1 MKLLSILL
9 FTFALLTDTHI
20 STSNPKPMEDL
31 QRSIADINRNPD
43 IEFVVVTGDLT
54 ESGDLTS
61 IQAIKAALDQL
72 RVPYYAASG
81 NHETTWSESGVMDF
95 TRVFGDSRFAFAHAG
110 AYFIG
115 FNSGPV
121 IRMADGH
128 VAPQDIAWL
137 KHNLDSVKHS
147 TPDTLHSTPY
157 TLHPT
162 PIFVF
167 THYPLRNGDVDN
179 WYEVTDVLRE
189 HNVQCVMGGHYHRN
203 LIFDCDGIT
212 DVLNR
217 SNLRG
222 NDTIN
227 GYSIISVTDSIR
239 FYERTPQLGDEAIR
253 LEAKGEDQ
261 TSPSFRK
268 GAGVGCWLTLPYGTK
283 TYGPSDQ
290 TLRPDFSVNK
300 QYPKVSRAWHKS
312 LKGGLYST
320 PVTDGENLYIGDDVG
335 MFYCLDLHTG
345 ATKWTF
351 DTGMRIVGSPAV
363 ADGVVVFGSANYNIY
378 GLDTKTGKP
387 RWTFTTQQAVMGAAT
402 IHEGVAY
409 IGGGDGRMFAFDLK
423 TGALKWSFNELKN
436 YVLTR
441 PLVYNDK
448 LYFGAW
454 DTYLYA
460 LHLKD
465 GSLAWK
471 WSNGKS
477 NPKLSPASVWPVAA
491 DGKIFITAP
500 DRYFTCLD
508 AETGAEVWRTKEFKV
523 RETVGLSEDGKT
535 VYSKCMWDTV
545 VAIST
550 EVIGDRL
557 EAKGEDQTSPS
568 FRKGS
573 GVGSYE
579 VLWTSHAGFGYEH
592 NPAMPLE
599 KDGTL
604 WVSTKNGL
612 LLGMDAKTGKV
623 LWRHKIGNSILN
635 TPLPL
640 SGKECIF
647 TSSEGTI
654 TRIVVNK

>member
-1 MKLLSILL
+1 MNILSILL
-9 FTFALLTDTHI
+9 FSFALLTDTHI

-31 QRSIADINRNPD
+31 QRSIADINLDPF

-54 ESGDLTS
+54 ENGDRAS
-61 IQAIKAALDQL
+61 IEAIKSALDQL

-95 TRVFGDSRFAFAHAG
+95 TRVFGDSRFAFTHNG
-110 AYFIG
+110 MYFIG

-137 KHNLDSVKHS
+137 KHNLDSVSKAG
-147 TPDTLHSTPY
+147 DA
-157 TLHPT
+157 

-179 WYEVTDVLRE
+179 WYEVTDVLRQ

-203 LIFDCDGIT
+203 LLFDCDGIA

-217 SNLRG
+217 SNLR
-222 NDTIN
+222 DKDEVN
-227 GYSIISVTDSIR
+227 GYSIISISDSIR
-239 FYERTPQLGDEAIR
+239 FFEKRVE
-253 LEAKGEDQ
+253 EDVQ
-261 TSPSFRK
+261 H
-268 GAGVGCWLTLPYGTK
+268 WLSLPFEK
-283 TYGPSDQ
+283 KEYGPSD
-290 TLRPDFSVNK
+290 TNLRPDFSVNK
-300 QYPKVSRAWHKS
+300 EYKNVKRVWHKA
-312 LKGGLYST
+312 LKGGIYST
-320 PVTDGENLYIGDDVG
+320 PVTDGKSLFIGDDVG
-335 MFYCLDLHTG
+335 VMYSLDKKTG
-345 ATKWTF
+345 TTNWTF

-363 ADGVVVFGSANYNIY
+363 SDGVVVFGSTNYNIY
-378 GLDTKTGKP
+378 GLDAKTGKEL
-387 RWTFTTQQAVMGAAT
+387 WHITTNQAVMGAAT

-409 IGGGDGRMFAFDLK
+409 IGGGDGRMFAIDIQ
-423 TGALKWSFNELKN
+423 TGEVKWSFDELKN

-441 PLVYNDK
+441 PLVYGDK
-448 LYFGAW
+448 LYFGCW
-454 DTYLYA
+454 DTHLYA
-460 LHLKD
+460 LNISD
-465 GSLAWK
+465 GSLVWK
-471 WSNGKS
+471 WNNGKG
-477 NPKLSPASVWPVAA
+477 NPKLSPASVWPVAT

-508 AETGAEVWRTKEFKV
+508 AETGAEIWRTKEYKV

-535 VYSKCMWDTV
+535 VYSKCMWDTIVALDATADEV
-545 VAIST
+545 VPRWVTNA
-550 EVIGDRL
+550 E
-557 EAKGEDQTSPS
+557 
-568 FRKGS
+568 
-573 GVGSYE
+573 
-579 VLWTSHAGFGYEH
+579 FGYEH

-599 KDGTL
+599 EDGTL

-640 SGKECIF
+640 SNKECIF

-654 TRIVVNK
+654 TYIRVKK

>member
-95 TRVFGDSRFAFAHAG
+95 TRVFGDSRFAFSHAG

-137 KHNLDSVKHS
+137 KHNLDSVK
-147 TPDTLHSTPY
+147 HSTPY

-239 FYERTPQLGDEAIR
+239 FYERTPSPLGDEAIGER
-253 LEAKGEDQ
+253 LEAKGEGQ

-268 GAGVGCWLTLPYGTK
+268 GSGVGCWLTLPYGTK

-300 QYPKVSRAWHKS
+300 QYPKVTRAWHKS

-387 RWTFTTQQAVMGAAT
+387 RWTFTTNQAVMGAAT

-508 AETGAEVWRTKEFKV
+508 AETGAEVWRTKEYKV

-550 EVIGDRL
+550 SSLSPHRL
-557 EAKGEDQTSPS
+557 IASSPS
-568 FRKGS
+568 
-573 GVGSYE
+573 GVE

-640 SGKECIF
+640 SAKECIF

-654 TRIVVNK
+654 TRIRVR

>member
-20 STSNPKPMEDL
+20 STSNPHPMEDL
-31 QRSIADINRNPD
+31 QRSIEDINRNPD

-54 ESGDLTS
+54 ESGDRAS
-61 IQAIKAALDQL
+61 IQAIKDALDQL

-95 TRVFGDSRFAFAHAG
+95 TRVFGDSRFAFSHAG

-137 KHNLDSVKHS
+137 KHNLDSISQLS
-147 TPDTLHSTPY
+147 T
-157 TLHPT
+157 T

-179 WYEVTDVLRE
+179 WYEVTDVLRK

-222 NDTIN
+222 KDTIN

-239 FYERTPQLGDEAIR
+239 FYERTPSPLGGTPSNSGVPEQSIDCWGA
-253 LEAKGEDQ
+253 LSAASN
-261 TSPSFRK
+261 SPT
-268 GAGVGCWLTLPYGTK
+268 GVRYPITPWLTLPFGKK
-283 TYGPSDQ
+283 TYGPSDEA
-290 TLRPDFSVNK
+290 LRPDFSVNK
-300 QYPKVSRAWHKS
+300 QYPKVTRAWHKS

-320 PVTDGENLYIGDDVG
+320 PATDGKSLFIGDDVG
-335 MFYCLDLHTG
+335 TFYCLDLKTG
-345 ATKWTF
+345 DTKWTF

-378 GLDTKTGKP
+378 GLDAKTGKQI
-387 RWTFTTQQAVMGAAT
+387 WSYTTNQAVMGAAT

-423 TGALKWSFNELKN
+423 TGAVKWSFNELKN

-441 PLVYNDK
+441 PLVYGDK

-471 WSNGKS
+471 WNNGKS

-508 AETGAEVWRTKEFKV
+508 AETGEEVWRTKEYKV

-550 EVIGDRL
+550 AAPSKAMRRGGD
-557 EAKGEDQTSPS
+557 EAKG
-568 FRKGS
+568 
-573 GVGSYE
+573 YE
-579 VLWTSHAGFGYEH
+579 VRWACHAGFGYEH

-599 KDGTL
+599 KDGVL

-654 TRIVVNK
+654 TRIQVQ

>member
-1 MKLLSILL
+1 MNILSILL
-9 FTFALLTDTHI
+9 FSFALLTDTHI

-31 QRSIADINRNPD
+31 QHSIADINQNPN

-54 ESGDLTS
+54 ESGDRAS
-61 IQAIKAALDQL
+61 IEAVKAALDQL

-95 TRVFGDSRFAFAHAG
+95 TRVFGDSRFAFTHNG
-110 AYFIG
+110 MYFIG

-137 KHNLDSVKHS
+137 KHNLDSVS
-147 TPDTLHSTPY
+147 ATGDA
-157 TLHPT
+157 

-167 THYPLRNGDVDN
+167 THYPLQNGDVDN
-179 WYEVTDVLRE
+179 WYEVTDVLRQ

-203 LIFDCDGIT
+203 LLLDCDGIA

-222 NDTIN
+222 NDSIN
-227 GYSIISVTDSIR
+227 GYSIITVTDSIR
-239 FYERTPQLGDEAIR
+239 FHEKRIGMAAAHWLSLPF
-253 LEAKGEDQ
+253 EAKE
-261 TSPSFRK
+261 
-268 GAGVGCWLTLPYGTK
+268 YGK
-283 TYGPSDQ
+283 SNES
-290 TLRPDFSVNK
+290 LRPDFSVNK
-300 QYPKVSRAWHKS
+300 EYKSVKRIWHKA
-312 LKGGLYST
+312 LKGGIYST
-320 PVTDGENLYIGDDVG
+320 PVTDGKSLFIGDDVG
-335 MFYCLDLHTG
+335 VMYSLDKKTG
-345 ATKWTF
+345 KTNWTF

-363 ADGVVVFGSANYNIY
+363 SEGVVVFGSTNYNIY
-378 GLDTKTGKP
+378 GLDAQTGKEL
-387 RWTFTTQQAVMGAAT
+387 WHITTRQAVMGAAT

-409 IGGGDGRMFAFDLK
+409 IGGGDGRMFAIDIQ
-423 TGALKWSFNELKN
+423 TGEVKWSFDELKN

-441 PLVYNDK
+441 PLVYGDK
-448 LYFGAW
+448 LYFGCW
-454 DTYLYA
+454 DTHLYA
-460 LHLKD
+460 LNLKD

-471 WSNGKS
+471 WNNGKG

-491 DGKIFITAP
+491 DGKVFITAP

-508 AETGAEVWRTKEFKV
+508 AETGKEVWRTKEYKV

-545 VAIST
+545 VAMDAT
-550 EVIGDRL
+550 THEPVTRW
-557 EAKGEDQTSPS
+557 A
-568 FRKGS
+568 
-573 GVGSYE
+573 
-579 VLWTSHAGFGYEH
+579 SHAGFGYEH

-612 LLGMDAKTGKV
+612 LLGMDTETGEV

-640 SGKECIF
+640 SSMECIF

-654 TRIVVNK
+654 TYIRVKK

>member
-95 TRVFGDSRFAFAHAG
+95 TRVFGDSRFAFSHAG

-147 TPDTLHSTPY
+147 TPDTLHPTPY
-157 TLHPT
+157 TLRPT

-239 FYERTPQLGDEAIR
+239 FYERTPSPLG
-253 LEAKGEDQ
+253 G
-261 TSPSFRK
+261 TPSNSI
-268 GAGVGCWLTLPYGTK
+268 AGVPYPITPWLTLPYGTK

-300 QYPKVSRAWHKS
+300 QYPKVTRAWHKS

-335 MFYCLDLHTG
+335 MFYCLDLKTG
-345 ATKWTF
+345 DTKWTF

-387 RWTFTTQQAVMGAAT
+387 RWTFTTNQAVMGAAT

-550 EVIGDRL
+550 SSLSPHRL
-557 EAKGEDQTSPS
+557 IASSPS
-568 FRKGS
+568 
-573 GVGSYE
+573 GVE

-654 TRIVVNK
+654 TRIRVR

>member
-147 TPDTLHSTPY
+147 TPDTLH
-157 TLHPT
+157 PT

-239 FYERTPQLGDEAIR
+239 FYERTPSPLGGEAIGER
-253 LEAKGEDQ
+253 LEAKGEGQ

-268 GAGVGCWLTLPYGTK
+268 GSGVGCWLSLPFGTK

-300 QYPKVSRAWHKS
+300 QYPKVTRAWHKS

-320 PVTDGENLYIGDDVG
+320 PVTDGDNLYIGDDVG

-387 RWTFTTQQAVMGAAT
+387 RWTFTTKQAVMGAAT

-523 RETVGLSEDGKT
+523 RETVGFSEDGKT

-550 EVIGDRL
+550 SSLSPHRL
-557 EAKGEDQTSPS
+557 IASSPS
-568 FRKGS
+568 
-573 GVGSYE
+573 GVE

-654 TRIVVNK
+654 TRIRVR